1 MPIAHRWAALVL
13 TTAALAATA
22 TGPAH
27 ALSSAIRSSPT
38 RHPHGLPLR
47 V

>member
-13 TTAALAATA
+13 TAALAAA
-22 TGPAH
+22 GNGPAH
-27 ALSSAIRSSPT
+27 ALSSAIRRSPA
-38 RHPHGLPLR
+38 RLPRGLSLR